1 MFNQMGSLLQ
11 QESKRWS
18 ARLDV
23 KTGAWEILDLWS
35 DSLKG
40 LTPDDNVPDDSKA
53 LTVLPADA
61 FNALVEEANRLGLL
75 ARLVGPPRPVEE
87 KREEREASPQAGVPE
102 KTGSPEYYTYDLN
115 KRALEILRQ
124 IAVSSN
130 VQRFVEP
137 K

>member
-1 MFNQMGSLLQ
+1 M
-11 QESKRWS
+11 
-18 ARLDV
+18 
-23 KTGAWEILDLWS
+23 DLWS

-75 ARLVGPPRPVEE
+75 ARLVGPPRPPEEKVERSSKVEE
-87 KREEREASPQAGVPE
+87 PVLE
-102 KTGSPEYYTYDLN
+102 KEGSQEYYTYDLN
-115 KRALEILRQ
+115 KRALDIIHE

-130 VQRFVEP
+130 VQRFVKP